1 MHYTFLAFLSSADI
15 LLYRR
20 HFTDFNW
27 FILDS
32 DFYTLKITVPQ
43 SQWYLPNCISTFFC
57 SWSSPWCTILCW
69 IWASFILSAGC
80 WTTKARCM
88 IGPGVH
94 AKVLLIVIT
103 GYKCDPHLLRGHRW
117 RFECIPYT
125 ALLEK
130 YKHKNNYRWHWIGW
144 NAPFPWHWGGV
155 ETALFLFIFLNSV
168 TYIRCWLSHAALDH
182 CF

>member
-15 LLYRR
+15 LLYRC

-130 YKHKNNYRWHWIGW
+130 YKHKNNKSTTKASNSPLGAGNQCGKTGW
-144 NAPFPWHWGGV
+144 RSQQWEVPHGLAKK
-155 ETALFLFIFLNSV
+155 
-168 TYIRCWLSHAALDH
+168 
-182 CF
+182 